1 MKRLTIDT
9 AENLAAKFR
18 VEIGFSLV
26 EQISVKTVLRK
37 MNILTLFRPLSER
50 SYGLSLKS
58 KAGNCFMLVNS
69 NTTRGRQHFT
79 IAHELYHLYY
89 DENPTPHVCT
99 DEQDASAV
107 AEKNAD
113 LFASSLLMP
122 REGVLQIVSIE
133 ESVERKIAL
142 STIIKLEQFFSVS
155 RQSLLF
161 RLKAIG
167 LLTEA
172 GLQSLL
178 KIPVV
183 ESAKQYGYDTALY
196 SKGNENLVIG
206 DFGEKARK
214 LYDSGKISEGHYQE
228 LINLIYNGE
237 D

>member
-1 MKRLTIDT
+1 MKRLSIEA

-18 VEIGFSLV
+18 VEMGFSLV
-26 EQISVKTVLRK
+26 EPVSVKTVLRK
-37 MNILTLFRPLSER
+37 KNILTLFRPLSER

-58 KAGNCFMLVNS
+58 NTGNCFMLVNS

-89 DENPTPHVCT
+89 DENPTPHICM
-99 DEQDASAV
+99 DEQEASVV

-122 REGVLQIVSIE
+122 REGVLQVVSTE
-133 ESVERKIAL
+133 ESVKREIAL
-142 STIIKLEQFFSVS
+142 STVIKLEQFFSVS

-167 LLTEA
+167 LLSES

-178 KIPVV
+178 KIPVI
-183 ESAKQYGYDTALY
+183 ESARQYGYDTALY
-196 SKGNENLVIG
+196 NKGNENLVIG

-237 D
+237 N